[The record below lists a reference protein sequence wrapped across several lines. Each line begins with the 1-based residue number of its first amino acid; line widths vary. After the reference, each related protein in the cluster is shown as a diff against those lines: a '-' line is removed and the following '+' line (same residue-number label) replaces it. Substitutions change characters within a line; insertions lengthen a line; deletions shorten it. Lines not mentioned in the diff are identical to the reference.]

1 MPYILNQAKV
11 FILPSYYEGH
21 PKTLLEAMSCGLP
34 CIGSDVTGI
43 REDVEHIK
51 TGYLCKTDY
60 ENIANAIEIILS
72 DESLQKTIGKNAREY
87 ILKKYSIDQILKME
101 LDVIQEVI
109 AK

>member
-1 MPYILNQAKV
+1 LPYVLNQAKV

-21 PKTLLEAMSCGLP
+21 PKALLEAMSCGLS

-43 REDVEHIK
+43 REDIEHIK

-60 ENIANAIEIILS
+60 KNIANAMGIILS
-72 DESLQKTIGKNAREY
+72 DESLQKTIGNNAREY
-87 ILKKYSIDQILKME
+87 ILKKYSIERILKME

-109 AK
+109 DK